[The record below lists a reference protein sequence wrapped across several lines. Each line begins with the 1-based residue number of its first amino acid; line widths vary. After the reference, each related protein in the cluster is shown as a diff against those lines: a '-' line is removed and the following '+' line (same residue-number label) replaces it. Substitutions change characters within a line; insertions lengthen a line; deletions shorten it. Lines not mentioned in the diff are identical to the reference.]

1 MQFTVERDALL
12 RELALLQGVVDR
24 KNQIPVLTHVL
35 IEAHKGGFVHLVA
48 TDLDVALRCR
58 IAARVQKTG
67 GFTLPAKRL
76 HEAVRVMTEDDIRIQ
91 QNDGDTVSLH
101 HGRGCLKLA
110 GFCKED
116 FPSIAEP
123 PPGDW
128 TPLEA
133 AALRE
138 LIRKTSFAVCDEAEH
153 HSPTSARFEL
163 TARRVRMVATDGHRL
178 ACMSLKR
185 TNGRDSR
192 KAVHV
197 NVPKKVLL
205 GLSKILKDEEQA
217 VEFVE
222 EKGHLFFRAGE
233 RLFISRYDGDQFPN
247 YGKVIPKDN
256 DKTVILEREAFAEAL
271 RRVSVV
277 ADKRLRAAVLGIKPG
292 RVDVSSNG
300 SDLGEVR
307 ESIHAVYEGE
317 DCRICFNWKFL
328 LDFLKATDS
337 PKVCFALK
345 DASSQAL
352 LQPGGAGR
360 RRGLPLCRHAYEGLS
375 RQANA

>member
-1 MQFTVERDALL
+1 MKFTVERDALL
-12 RELALLQGVVDR
+12 RELALLQGVANR
-24 KNQIPVLTHVL
+24 KSEIPVLSHVL

-67 GFTLPAKRL
+67 GFTLPAKSL
-76 HEAVRVMTEDDIRIQ
+76 HKAVRVMTEDDIRIQ
-91 QNDGDTVSLH
+91 QNDDDTVSLH
-101 HGRGCLKLA
+101 YGRGCLKLA
-110 GFCKED
+110 GLRKKD

-138 LIRKTSFAVCDEAEH
+138 LIRKTSFAVCDEA
-153 HSPTSARFEL
+153 SRYFLKSARFEL
-163 TARRVRMVATDGHRL
+163 TARRLRMVATDGHRL
-178 ACMSLKR
+178 ACMSLER
-185 TNGRDSR
+185 TNGGGSR
-192 KAVHV
+192 KAANV

-205 GLSKILKDEEQA
+205 GLSTTLKSEA
-217 VEFVE
+217 RVAFAE
-222 EKGHLFFRAGE
+222 EKGYLFFRTGE

-247 YGKVIPKDN
+247 YEKIIPKDN
-256 DKTVILEREAFAEAL
+256 DKAVSLERRDFLGAL

-277 ADKRLRAAVLGIKPG
+277 ADKRSRAAVLDIKPG

-300 SDLGEVR
+300 SDLGEAR
-307 ESIHAVYEGE
+307 ESIDAVYEGE
-317 DCRICFNWKFL
+317 DFQVGFDWEYL

-345 DASSQAL
+345 GASSQAL
-352 LQPGGAGR
+352 LQP
-360 RRGLPLCRHAYEGLS
+360 EE
-375 RQANA
+375 QADGEDYRYVVMPMRV

>member
-1 MQFTVERDALL
+1 MKFTVERDALL
-12 RELALLQGVVDR
+12 RELALLQGVANR
-24 KNQIPVLTHVL
+24 KSEIPVLSHVL

-67 GFTLPAKRL
+67 GFTLPAKSL
-76 HEAVRVMTEDDIRIQ
+76 HKAVRVMTEDDIRIQ
-91 QNDGDTVSLH
+91 QNDDDTVSLH
-101 HGRGCLKLA
+101 YGRGCLKLA
-110 GFCKED
+110 GLRKKD

-153 HSPTSARFEL
+153 HSLTSARFEL

-222 EKGHLFFRAGE
+222 EKGHCFFRAGD
-233 RLFISRYDGDQFPN
+233 RLFAFERDKAQFPN
-247 YGKVIPKDN
+247 YEKVIPKDN
-256 DKTVILEREAFAEAL
+256 DKAVILERMDFLEAL

-277 ADKRLRAAVLGIKPG
+277 AGKRSRAAVLDIKPG

-300 SDLGEVR
+300 SDLGEAR
-307 ESIHAVYEGE
+307 ESIDAVYEGE
-317 DCRICFNWKFL
+317 DFQVGFDWEYL

-345 DASSQAL
+345 GATSQAL
-352 LQPGGAGR
+352 LQP
-360 RRGLPLCRHAYEGLS
+360 EE
-375 RQANA
+375 QADGEDYRYVVMSMRV

>member
-12 RELALLQGVVDR
+12 RELALLQGVANR
-24 KNQIPVLTHVL
+24 KSEISVLSHVL
-35 IEAHKGGFVHLVA
+35 IEAHKGGFVDLVA
-48 TDLDVALRCR
+48 TDRDVALRCR

-67 GFTLPAKRL
+67 GFTLPAKSL
-76 HEAVRVMTEDDIRIQ
+76 YEAVRVMTEDDIQIQ
-91 QNDGDTVSLH
+91 KNDGDTVSLH
-101 HGRGCLKLA
+101 YGRGCLKLT
-110 GFCKED
+110 GFCKEN

-123 PPGDW
+123 PSDW

-133 AALRE
+133 AAVRE
-138 LIRKTSFAVCDEAEH
+138 LIGKTSFAVYDEA
-153 HSPTSARFEL
+153 SRLGSARFEL

-185 TNGRDSR
+185 TNGGGSR
-192 KAVHV
+192 KAANV

-205 GLSKILKDEEQA
+205 GLSKILKDEERA

-233 RLFISRYDGDQFPN
+233 RLFISKRDEAQFPA
-247 YGKVIPKDN
+247 YEKVMPKDN
-256 DKTVILEREAFAEAL
+256 DKAVLLERKALAEAL

-277 ADKRLRAAVLGIKPG
+277 ADKRSRAAVLDIKPG
-292 RVDVSSNG
+292 RMDVSSNG

-307 ESIHAVYEGE
+307 ESIDAVYEGE
-317 DCRICFNWKFL
+317 DFQVRFNWGYL

-352 LQPGGAGR
+352 LQP
-360 RRGLPLCRHAYEGLS
+360 EE
-375 RQANA
+375 QADGEDYRYVVMPMRV

>member
-1 MQFTVERDALL
+1 MKCTVERDALL

-24 KNQIPVLTHVL
+24 RKNQVPVLAHVL

-58 IAARVQKTG
+58 IAARVQSAG
-67 GFTLPAKRL
+67 GFTLPAKSL
-76 HEAVRVMTEDDIRIQ
+76 YKAVRVMTEDDIRIQ
-91 QNDGDTVSLH
+91 KNDGDTVSLH
-101 HGRGCLKLA
+101 YGRGCLKLDS
-110 GFCKED
+110 FCKED
-116 FPSIAEP
+116 FPSITEP
-123 PPGDW
+123 PSDW

-133 AALRE
+133 AAVRE
-138 LIRKTSFAVCDEAEH
+138 LIRKTSFAVCDEV
-153 HSPTSARFEL
+153 SARFEL
-163 TARRVRMVATDGHRL
+163 TARRLRMVATDGYRL

-222 EKGHLFFRAGE
+222 EKGHCFFRAGE
-233 RLFISRYDGDQFPN
+233 RLFISKYDKAQFPA
-247 YGKVIPKDN
+247 YEKVIPKDN
-256 DKTVILEREAFAEAL
+256 DKVVILERKAFAEML
-271 RRVSVV
+271 RSVSVV
-277 ADKRLRAAVLGIKPG
+277 ADKRSRAAVLDIKPG

-307 ESIHAVYEGE
+307 ESIHAVYEGG
-317 DCRICFNWKFL
+317 DCQVGFNWKYL

-345 DASSQAL
+345 DASSQVL
-352 LQPGGAGR
+352 LQPEEQADGEDYR
-360 RRGLPLCRHAYEGLS
+360 YVVMPLRV
-375 RQANA
+375 